1 MSRIAT
7 LFATATAM
15 AALAISLPAI
25 ASASGTSHA
34 KLWGTKTLSV
44 NCGWMIGPGGNVLCS
59 ASGIPRPKGK
69 GKGKCI
75 GDPGF
80 VSLNATG
87 KPQLLCL
94 SQDSFVSN
102 KLTKLATGSLW
113 SGRGVTCHLSSATVL
128 CYNGNNHGF
137 VIGNGHYKSF

>member
-1 MSRIAT
+1 MSRIVT
-7 LFATATAM
+7 LLATATAVVG
-15 AALAISLPAI
+15 LAISLPAM
-25 ASASGTSHA
+25 AFASGTSHA

-44 NCGWMIGPGGNVLCS
+44 NCGWMIGPGNNVLCS
-59 ASGIPRPKGK
+59 AKGIPAPKGP
-69 GKGKCI
+69 GI

-87 KPQLLCL
+87 KPQLLRL
-94 SQDSFVSN
+94 SQDSFVTN
-102 KLTKLATGSLW
+102 KQSKLAAGSLW